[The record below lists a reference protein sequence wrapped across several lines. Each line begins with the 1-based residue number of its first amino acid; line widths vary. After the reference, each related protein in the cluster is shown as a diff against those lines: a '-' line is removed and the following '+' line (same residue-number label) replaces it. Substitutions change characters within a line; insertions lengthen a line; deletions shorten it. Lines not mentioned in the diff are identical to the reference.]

1 MKEAKQRERGVYGL
15 SIAGDGN
22 TNQPTKAV
30 EIVSTSLKKRLLH
43 NNLSSTADGS
53 QNDHQSPS
61 GSIQKDGD
69 VDGGVNG
76 FQPIVVSVLIKADGV
91 GTLDALSKLV
101 LGLAARTK
109 DVHLQLADCVVGDIT
124 RSDVE
129 RAVTVGQAVILGFN
143 VGIADS
149 VTRAMAKE
157 MDVKIVRDT
166 VIYRLEDELRA
177 VMESHMPK
185 ERALTREGLA
195 VVQKVR
201 RKGGRGVERGGGRV
215 VTTLKIPHLP
225 FQPTFS
231 TLFTHLLTHS
241 LPPPPPTPTPPLRCL
256 LSEASGTKAQSQ
268 GY

>member
-1 MKEAKQRERGVYGL
+1 MAQLKEAKQRERGVYGL

-22 TNQPTKAV
+22 TNQPTKAL

-43 NNLSSTADGS
+43 NSNSSTAGDDQHS
-53 QNDHQSPS
+53 TS
-61 GSIQKDGD
+61 GSAKDGD
-69 VDGGVNG
+69 GEGSNGVNV

-109 DVHLQLADCVVGDIT
+109 DVHLQLADCEVGDIT

-195 VVQKVR
+195 VVQKVIMMMMMMMID
-201 RKGGRGVERGGGRV
+201 
-215 VTTLKIPHLP
+215 IPYG
-225 FQPTFS
+225 TF
-231 TLFTHLLTHS
+231 
-241 LPPPPPTPTPPLRCL
+241 
-256 LSEASGTKAQSQ
+256 
-268 GY
+268 

>member
-1 MKEAKQRERGVYGL
+1 MAQLKEAKQRERGVYGL

-22 TNQPTKAV
+22 TNQPTKAI

-43 NNLSSTADGS
+43 NNLTSTADGGP
-53 QNDHQSPS
+53 NDSHSSS
-61 GSIQKDGD
+61 GSGGKDGD
-69 VDGGVNG
+69 AEGSHGGANV

-166 VIYRLEDELRA
+166 V
-177 VMESHMPK
+177 
-185 ERALTREGLA
+185 
-195 VVQKVR
+195 
-201 RKGGRGVERGGGRV
+201 
-215 VTTLKIPHLP
+215 
-225 FQPTFS
+225 S
-231 TLFTHLLTHS
+231 T
-241 LPPPPPTPTPPLRCL
+241 
-256 LSEASGTKAQSQ
+256 
-268 GY
+268 